1 MKLSLPSPR
10 ETLISLVSD
19 TSPPAAAVNYKIG
32 NERLIKVTENASRK
46 LNSLLQKQGRAT
58 GALRVAVIGG
68 GCSGLQYK
76 MDLVDGPA
84 NRDIL
89 VQSSDVRV
97 VVDPKSALFVSG
109 SLLDYSDD
117 LQKGGF
123 KVTNPN
129 AVAHCSC
136 GESFAA

>member
-1 MKLSLPSPR
+1 MIYSVSEVKYKLGN
-10 ETLISLVSD
+10 ETLIKVLDGAS
-19 TSPPAAAVNYKIG
+19 
-32 NERLIKVTENASRK
+32 ERLC
-46 LNSLLQKQGRAT
+46 SLLKKQGRLET

-84 NRDIL
+84 NRDIM
-89 VQSSDVRV
+89 VESNTVRV
-97 VVDPKSALFVSG
+97 VIDPKSALFVSG
-109 SLLDYSDD
+109 SELDYSDD
-117 LQKGGF
+117 LQQGGF

-129 AVAHCSC
+129 AVVTCSC